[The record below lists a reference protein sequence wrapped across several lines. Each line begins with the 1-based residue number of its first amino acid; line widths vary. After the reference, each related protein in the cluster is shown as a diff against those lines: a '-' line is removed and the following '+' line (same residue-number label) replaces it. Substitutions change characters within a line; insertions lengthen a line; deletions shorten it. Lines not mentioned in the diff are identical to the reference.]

1 MNNADYFLLVVDDE
15 ETTRR
20 SLADILGLEGYQVR
34 SARNGDEAITLIN
47 ENIFDLI
54 LLDLKMPG
62 TDGLDVLK
70 FVTGDEYYAQQVH
83 RISSSPIYKSLGTRE
98 IIRPTVI
105 LLTAH
110 GSLESA
116 IEALHYGAQD
126 YLLKPSS
133 PVQILNS
140 VTRGLEARAE
150 LLQKQSL
157 LEQLESSIQKLTRV
171 EKEQADKLRS
181 QIVVLD
187 NGITFD
193 LIRREI
199 RFKELLVKLTPT
211 EGKLLSVFLKNS
223 NRVFTHR
230 ELVLLVQ
237 GYEIKDWGAA
247 EILRPLVSR
256 LRKKLILFPHGGNW
270 IVSIRGTGY
279 LFDPSMK

>member
-1 MNNADYFLLVVDDE
+1 MNNADYLLLVVDDE

-20 SLADILGLEGYQVR
+20 SLADILSLEGYQVK
-34 SARNGDEAITLIN
+34 SARNGDEAIALIS
-47 ENIFDLI
+47 ENPFDLL

-62 TDGLDVLK
+62 TDGLDVLRY
-70 FVTGDEYYAQQVH
+70 VTGDEYYAQQVH
-83 RISSSPIYKSLGTRE
+83 RISSSLINNSPGTRE
-98 IIRPTVI
+98 IVRPTVI

-133 PVQILNS
+133 PGQILNS

-157 LEQLESSIQKLTRV
+157 LEQLESSIQKLTKV
-171 EKEQADKLRS
+171 DKEQADKLKS
-181 QIVVLD
+181 QIVVLE

-193 LIRREI
+193 LTRREI
-199 RFKELLVKLTPT
+199 RFKELQVKLTPT
-211 EGKLLSVFLKNS
+211 EGKLLSVFLKNA

-256 LRKKLILFPHGGNW
+256 LRKKLVLFPQGENW

-279 LFDPSMK
+279 LFDPAMK